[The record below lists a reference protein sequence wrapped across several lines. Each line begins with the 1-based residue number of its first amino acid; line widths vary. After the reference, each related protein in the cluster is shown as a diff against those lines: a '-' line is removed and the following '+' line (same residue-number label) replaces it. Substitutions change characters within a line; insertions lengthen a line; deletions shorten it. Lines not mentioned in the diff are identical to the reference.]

1 MSEGGLK
8 SNGMPEEADT
18 EDELLERAVEVPVR
32 VACAEPPKKMLYAM
46 SAIPAINRSA
56 HTLFTRDS
64 LISIL
69 GCFTL

>member
-18 EDELLERAVEVPVR
+18 EDELLERAVEVPEI
-32 VACAEPPKKMLYAM
+32 VACAELPKRKLYAI

-56 HTLFTRDS
+56 HNLFTRDS
-64 LISIL
+64 LISIF